1 MSDYDLDTLDAII
14 DENLWQAAR
23 DGLDDDAVADLL
35 LRHRDG
41 VMCDGLARH
50 AGFER
55 EVATD
60 GGLSRR
66 RFLGA
71 AAALSTLA
79 TGTSGTVA
87 AEGDNESD
95 NTDEEEEDI
104 FTSLELPELY
114 DFETSYSIRTYEN
127 DPNADVALSLGGDFG
142 GVRMEMTA
150 DRAEQLA
157 DDLREAAQDG
167 GSDD

>member
-1 MSDYDLDTLDAII
+1 MSDYDLNTLGAII
-14 DENLWQAAR
+14 EENLWQAAC

-41 VMCDGLARH
+41 VMCDSLAGNV
-50 AGFER
+50 GFKR
-55 EVATD
+55 ELVTD
-60 GGLSRR
+60 GDFSRR

-79 TGTSGTVA
+79 VGTSGTVV
-87 AEGDNESD
+87 AEGDEKSD
-95 NTDEEEEDI
+95 ETGDAEDI
-104 FTSLELPELY
+104 FTSLELPEMY
-114 DFETSYSIRTYEN
+114 DFETSYSIRIYEN

-142 GVRMEMTA
+142 GIRMEMTA
-150 DRAEQLA
+150 DRAEELA
-157 DDLREAAQDG
+157 DDLREAAREG

>member
-41 VMCDGLARH
+41 VMCDGLAEH
-50 AGFER
+50 VGFER

-60 GGLSRR
+60 GGFSRR

-71 AAALSTLA
+71 AAALSAFSVGAPSTA
-79 TGTSGTVA
+79 TADSGD
-87 AEGDNESD
+87 GDEPD
-95 NTDEEEEDI
+95 GEEDF
-104 FTSLELPELY
+104 FTSLELPELH
-114 DFETSYSIRTYEN
+114 DFDTSYNVHTYEN
-127 DPNADVALSLGGDFG
+127 DPNVDVALSLGGEFG

-157 DDLREAAQDG
+157 DDLREAAQAGDT
-167 GSDD
+167 DE

>member
-14 DENLWQAAR
+14 EENLWQAAR

-41 VMCDGLARH
+41 VMCDSLAGH
-50 AGFER
+50 VGFKR
-55 EVATD
+55 ELVTD
-60 GGLSRR
+60 GGFSRR
-66 RFLGA
+66 RFLAA

-79 TGTSGTVA
+79 VGTFGTVA
-87 AEGDNESD
+87 AEGDETGD
-95 NTDEEEEDI
+95 AEDI
-104 FTSLELPELY
+104 FTSLELPEMY
-114 DFETSYSIRTYEN
+114 DFETLYSIRTYEN

-142 GVRMEMTA
+142 GIRMEMTA
-150 DRAEQLA
+150 DRAEELA
-157 DDLREAAQDG
+157 DDLREAAREG